1 MSWSTTRSPGPAMLS
16 TATKTTTTPVAGK
29 EIKKN
34 NDICLSPSV
43 CLRANSADMLRRQT
57 LAEMLLTRSIHRPN
71 KSACT
76 PHSSS
81 TILQLCCYPISF
93 ASCLFAIFLLLL
105 LLLVTLSVFFRDLQD
120 SPTAAVRRRTTN
132 HQNRQCQLIRW
143 NSSGLY
149 LAIWG
154 ESIVLLIIMLQCSQ
168 NWASPT
174 GALYSRECESIRP
187 LDVRSALS
195 F

>member
-1 MSWSTTRSPGPAMLS
+1 M
-16 TATKTTTTPVAGK
+16 
-29 EIKKN
+29 
-34 NDICLSPSV
+34 

-105 LLLVTLSVFFRDLQD
+105 LLLVTLCILSRPSRFTNSCCSEKNNK
-120 SPTAAVRRRTTN
+120 SPE
-132 HQNRQCQLIRW
+132 NRQCQLIRW